1 MPSFPAH
8 PFFCLSLN
16 SLAMSWDV
24 ACLIHSSLSPPHS
37 CMIFLV
43 PCLLLLG
50 AYRLNYF
57 ILGRQLDCCDL
68 QGHGERD
75 GSWTRDAENSINE
88 IGGGRW
94 KGGDW
99 GPAGNSAT
107 AHPSF
112 FCWCM
117 LPSSGN
123 AQYST
128 LKKNQLLWAFYQ
140 LFLQTWNAHRL
151 YADFKMY
158 IIDEYFID
166 YKIIE
171 GRVKLWIFNWGF
183 LMLHAATWAAI

>member
-8 PFFCLSLN
+8 LFFCLSLN
-16 SLAMSWDV
+16 SLDMSWDLP
-24 ACLIHSSLSPPHS
+24 CLIHSSLSPPHS

-75 GSWTRDAENSINE
+75 GSWTRDAEKSINE

-94 KGGDW
+94 KGGDC
-99 GPAGNSAT
+99 PPPPSAPPRNSAS

-112 FCWCM
+112 FCWRM

-123 AQYST
+123 AQYGT
-128 LKKNQLLWAFYQ
+128 FKKRSAPL
-140 LFLQTWNAHRL
+140 
-151 YADFKMY
+151 
-158 IIDEYFID
+158 
-166 YKIIE
+166 
-171 GRVKLWIFNWGF
+171 GF
-183 LMLHAATWAAI
+183 LSVISV